1 MSKCSADETPVCCCM
16 DVGTIVD
23 NTDCTASY
31 SRVFANRAEAEQTL
45 AALSEK
51 ARNVESEPCQ
61 INPTFTDVDGGV
73 QLDIDFVFTCEAES
87 LLFQLGLR

>member
-31 SRVFANRAEAEQTL
+31 SRVFANRAKAEQML

-51 ARNVESEPCQ
+51 ARSVESEPCK
-61 INPTFTDVDGGV
+61 INPVFADVDGGV
-73 QLDIDFVFTCEAES
+73 QLDIDFVFSCEAES
-87 LLFQLGLR
+87 LIFQLGLR

>member
-73 QLDIDFVFTCEAES
+73 QLDIDFVFSYEAES
-87 LLFQLGLR
+87 LIFQLGLR

>member
-51 ARNVESEPCQ
+51 DRNVESEPCQ

-73 QLDIDFVFTCEAES
+73 QLDIDFVFSCEAES
-87 LLFQLGLR
+87 LIFQLGLR

>member
-16 DVGTIVD
+16 DVGTIMD

-45 AALSEK
+45 AALTEK
-51 ARNVESEPCQ
+51 ARGVESEPCK
-61 INPTFTDVDGGV
+61 INPVFANVDGGV
-73 QLDIDFVFTCEAES
+73 KLDIDFVFSCEAES
-87 LLFQLGLR
+87 LIFQLGLR

>member
-51 ARNVESEPCQ
+51 ARNVQSEPCR

-73 QLDIDFVFTCEAES
+73 QLDIDFIFSCEAES
-87 LLFQLGLR
+87 LIFQLGLR

>member
-23 NTDCTASY
+23 NTDCIASY
-31 SRVFANRAEAEQTL
+31 SHVFANRAEAEQTL

-73 QLDIDFVFTCEAES
+73 QLDIDFVFSCEAES
-87 LLFQLGLR
+87 LIFQLG

>member
-31 SRVFANRAEAEQTL
+31 SRVFANRAEAEQML

-51 ARNVESEPCQ
+51 ARSVESEPCK
-61 INPTFTDVDGGV
+61 INPVFADVDGGV
-73 QLDIDFVFTCEAES
+73 QLDIDFVFSCEAES